1 MVCLRHSRPSASYPE
16 TYQRPQGVCVG
27 WVGESRCGMGLV
39 TRVVWVPN
47 RCSSSHSV
55 TGVGEG
61 LAGEAGG
68 VGMWVSDG
76 CNPACSHTSRT
87 SGVGGGDCSL
97 FSCSIGP
104 SPSATSSPHSSPPV
118 PSRVDAGLETFALDS
133 QLGDRGAAMLPPV
146 VETIESVGLSDLGVS
161 WVSTAFVV
169 CTVTSGSLCLMSRQ
183 PTCNP

>member
-1 MVCLRHSRPSASYPE
+1 MHPWLCDGRVSERLVCLRHSRPSASYPE

-97 FSCSIGP
+97 FSRGFVLCMRNVCSLVYLNRLLCVCVFVC
-104 SPSATSSPHSSPPV
+104 SLVLHA
-118 PSRVDAGLETFALDS
+118 DS
-133 QLGDRGAAMLPPV
+133 Y
-146 VETIESVGLSDLGVS
+146 
-161 WVSTAFVV
+161 
-169 CTVTSGSLCLMSRQ
+169 
-183 PTCNP
+183 